1 MNATKTILIFTDWY
15 IPGSKAGGPIQSV
28 YNLALI
34 LSKHFVVKVVCRD
47 RDLHSIESFTS
58 IKQNDW
64 NEISSQHYVLYLS
77 PDNTNFKII
86 KSLIK
91 ENKHNILYINGLYSF
106 YFSFLPVF
114 FAAIFNLKTVFISVR
129 GMLHKSALSVKRTK
143 KMIFLAF
150 AKGYGLYK
158 NFVLLSSNNLE
169 TIEIQ
174 RILGEQKV
182 KEVPNIP
189 INPNAIERSK
199 KVFKGEDK
207 ILRILFLGRVS
218 PEKNP
223 IVLLKSLQSATFK
236 VEVTFCGSNN
246 EGDYSLQFENELK
259 KLPSCVNA
267 NIIGD
272 LPHNELGSLFQKND
286 ILALPSLGEN
296 FGHAIFESFAFGLP
310 VIIGNNTPWK
320 DLESKQVGFEIEPTN
335 EMELLKHI
343 VFFNELTPELFADW
357 SSNAHNLAISYYR
370 DNNFEEIY
378 LKLFNASKP

>member
-1 MNATKTILIFTDWY
+1 MNSPKTILIFTDWY

-28 YNLALI
+28 YNLATM
-34 LSKHFVVKVVCRD
+34 LSKHFIVKVVCRD
-47 RDLHSIESFTS
+47 RDLHSIEPFTS
-58 IKQNDW
+58 IMH
-64 NEISSQHYVLYLS
+64 NEWHEIASQHHVLYLS

-91 ENKHNILYINGLYSF
+91 ENRQNILYINGLYSF

-114 FAAIFNLKTVFISVR
+114 FATIFNLKTVFISVR
-129 GMLHKSALSVKRTK
+129 GMLHKSALSVKKSK
-143 KMIFLAF
+143 KMIFLSF
-150 AKGYGLYK
+150 AKGFGLYK

-182 KEVPNIP
+182 IEAPNIP
-189 INPNAIERSK
+189 IDPNTIVRSK
-199 KVFKGEDK
+199 KVFKGEDN
-207 ILRILFLGRVS
+207 ILRILFLGRVA

-223 IVLLKSLQSATFK
+223 IALLKSLQSATFK
-236 VEVTFCGSNN
+236 IEVTFCGSNN
-246 EGDYSLQFENELK
+246 EGDYCMQFQNELI
-259 KLPSCVNA
+259 KLPICVNTI
-267 NIIGD
+267 IIGD

-296 FGHAIFESFAFGLP
+296 FGHAIFESMAFGLP

-320 DLESKQVGFEIEPTN
+320 DLEARQAGFEIEPTN

-343 VFFNELTPELFADW
+343 VFFNELTPVRFADW
-357 SSNAHNLAISYYR
+357 SNSAHNLAISYYKE
-370 DNNFEEIY
+370 NNFEEIY
-378 LKLFNASKP
+378 QTTVPLR